1 VADGGNVSCRKRNI
15 KMGNILFFFWGQCLM
30 TRNMGVMSTG
40 QEKKGVVAKELE
52 TFGQS
57 QKENVAAI
65 CASL

>member
-1 VADGGNVSCRKRNI
+1 MFHVVKE
-15 KMGNILFFFWGQCLM
+15 ILKWVIFYFFFWGQCLM